1 MKLNLEYNNL
11 FLINKCTENLFSEFI
26 IDILK
31 NNTINNN
38 IHIYSNKIDTEE
50 YQEDI
55 FYLSQNQIL
64 TIQNQTHID
73 SMNFGREM
81 NSNKFDTLFIVYSD
95 EIIEYSLLK
104 YYSSILTFNN
114 KVILVCDKFNLNF
127 KDVNHVEKTYM
138 KNIQEKII
146 NF

>member
-55 FYLSQNQIL
+55 FYFSQNQIL